1 VRFCWAA
8 AAAAA
13 DAGFDANGG
22 GAIDGAGCCRAA
34 CFLSPAISTRT
45 CTPQPPKRKPK
56 TPKKEP
62 NSTMASGPITV
73 TLSESKREEFAEL
86 QVFFSSFLT
95 SLSCSFR
102 SLIPSD
108 AFLGPIHAHSPAV
121 GAREPRIF
129 KTLFSFRLFCIRDE

>member
-1 VRFCWAA
+1 LLDAA

-13 DAGFDANGG
+13 AERLLLIAVVLLMVLVAVGQHVFFLQQSR
-22 GAIDGAGCCRAA
+22 RA
-34 CFLSPAISTRT
+34 PAHLR
-45 CTPQPPKRKPK
+45 PPKRKPK
-56 TPKKEP
+56 TPKTEP

-86 QVFFSSFLT
+86 QVLFSSFLT

-129 KTLFSFRLFCIRDE
+129 KTLFSFRLFCIRYE